1 MMKKVVLFLAM
12 LSVWNLLPA
21 QTVSDRLRN
30 SFQRFMSDSQLKH
43 AAVSL
48 YVIDA
53 KTGQPVFDVNSQMGL
68 APASTQKII
77 TSVTAFELLGSAFR
91 YKTEFWLNLS
101 MPNYS
106 KIKSIMVRQSGDPT
120 FGSSRY
126 IRTKPVTIID
136 DLRKALLANKINLKE
151 VTYKLYNN
159 RFESQKIPDGWIF
172 QDIGN
177 YYGAGAAGLNWKEN
191 QSDIILT
198 AGKKAGDPVRLISMD
213 TLAGNGFADNQLK
226 TGAPGSGDNAYY
238 YFQYGNQPTAY
249 PVLKG
254 TIPAGEEKFGISIA
268 TSDPFFHFVNELRK
282 NQLTIAAENPAGNNF
297 KTSDWTPMKN
307 DVRLYTHESPSLDS
321 IIYWFNRKSINLY
334 GEALIK
340 TFALEKQGY
349 ASTDSGVAIL
359 RRFWKEKG
367 LDPEELNMYDGSG
380 LSPLNRVTTHAQVEI
395 LKFAKSKSWF
405 PAFYDALPEYNG
417 MKMKSG
423 TISDVK
429 GYCGYHKAKDGREYI
444 FSFLINNYSGKTG
457 PVVSKMFKVLDELK

>member
-1 MMKKVVLFLAM
+1 MKKVFLFFTLFVM
-12 LSVWNLLPA
+12 HHFISA
-21 QTVSDRLRN
+21 QTVSERIRK
-30 SFQRFMSDSQLKH
+30 SFDRFMADSQLKH

-53 KTGQPVFDVNSQMGL
+53 KTGQPVFDKNSQLGL

-77 TSVTAFELLGSAFR
+77 TSVTAFELLGSEYK

-106 KIKSIMVRQSGDPT
+106 KFNSIMVRQSGDPT
-120 FGSSRY
+120 FGSTRY
-126 IRTKPVTIID
+126 NGTRPAVIINE
-136 DLRKALLANKINLKE
+136 LSKAFSGIKINVKE
-151 VTYKLYNN
+151 VTYTLYNN
-159 RFESQKIPDGWIF
+159 RFDPQKIQDGWIF

-177 YYGAGAAGLNWKEN
+177 YYGAGAAGLNWREN
-191 QSDIILT
+191 QSEVILN
-198 AGKKAGDPVRLISMD
+198 AGKNAGDPVKVISVD
-213 TLAGNGFADNQLK
+213 TLAGNGFVENQLK

-238 YFQYGNQPTAY
+238 YFQYGNQPASY
-249 PVLKG
+249 PLLKG
-254 TIPAGEEKFGISIA
+254 TIPAMEGKFSISIA
-268 TSDPFFHFVNELRK
+268 TADPFLHFANEMKR
-282 NQLTIAAENPAGNNF
+282 NQLMAAVNYPAGNSF
-297 KTSDWTPMKN
+297 KTSDWIPMKS
-307 DVRLYTHESPSLDS
+307 DVKIYTHESPALDS
-321 IIYWFNRKSINLY
+321 IIYWFNKKSINLY
-334 GEALIK
+334 GEALVK
-340 TFALEKQGY
+340 TFALEKQGF

-359 RRFWKEKG
+359 RQFWKEKG

-395 LKFAKSKSWF
+395 LKYAKDRSWF

-429 GYCGYHKAKDGREYI
+429 GYCGYHRAKDGREYI
-444 FSFLINNYSGKTG
+444 FSFLINNYSGKTA

>member
-1 MMKKVVLFLAM
+1 MKNVVLFLTLLAA
-12 LSVWNLLPA
+12 WNLLPA
-21 QTVSDRLRN
+21 QNITGN
-30 SFQRFMSDSQLKH
+30 IQKSFQRFMSDSQLKH
-43 AAVSL
+43 ASVSL

-53 KTGQPVFDVNSQMGL
+53 RTGQPVFDVNSQLGL

-77 TSVTAFELLGSAFR
+77 TSVTAFELLGIDYR

-106 KIKSIMVRQSGDPT
+106 KTKSIMVRQSGDPT
-120 FGSSRY
+120 FGSNRY
-126 IRTKPVTIID
+126 NGTKPPVIINE
-136 DLRKALLANKINLKE
+136 LRKAFSANKINLKE
-151 VTYKLYNN
+151 VTYNLYNN

-191 QSDIILT
+191 QSDVLLK
-198 AGKKAGDPVRLISMD
+198 AGKKEGDPVKVISMD
-213 TLAGNGFADNQLK
+213 TLAGNGYADNQLK
-226 TGAPGSGDNAYY
+226 TGAQGSGDNAYY

-254 TIPAGEEKFGISIA
+254 SIPVGEEKFSISIA
-268 TSDPFFHFVNELRK
+268 TADPFLHFLNELRK
-282 NQLTIAAENPAGNNF
+282 NQLMAAEKYVAGNNSMS
-297 KTSDWTPMKN
+297 SDWTPMKS
-307 DVRLYTHESPSLDS
+307 DVKLFTHESPSLDS
-321 IIYWFNRKSINLY
+321 IIYWFNKKSINLY
-334 GEALIK
+334 GEALVK
-340 TFALEKQGY
+340 TFALEKQSY

-359 RRFWKEKG
+359 RRFWKDKG

-395 LKFAKSKSWF
+395 LKYAKSKNWF

-429 GYCGYHKAKDGREYI
+429 GYCGYHTAKDGREYI